1 MEFRVEGN
9 ASFGYWLRRRRKAF
23 DLTQEDLAE
32 RVGCSLV
39 MIRKIESD
47 ARRPSRQIAEILAE
61 QLLIPVEER
70 PVFIQ
75 AARAEGLVERIQSPV
90 DQPILAVSEATP
102 EQSATSYSLPLPLTP
117 LIGRARQ
124 LEQLRDL
131 LGSSEVRLVT
141 VSGPGGI
148 GKTRFALEIA
158 AQMRSH
164 FRDGVCFVPLAALS
178 DSALVGSTI
187 AQALGVHE
195 EGSQSIEAQLGQFL
209 ATRELFLVLDNF
221 EQIMQASTLVSTLL
235 QSAPKLKVMVTSRE
249 VLHIRGEHEL
259 PLPTLDLPKL
269 HQHLDVDEVA
279 QHSAIELFV
288 ARAQAIKSS
297 FQLNRSNVAAVA
309 SICARLDGLPL
320 ALELVAARIK
330 LLSPQSLAERLTERL
345 PLLTGGARDL
355 PERHQTLRNAI
366 EWSYNLLTPEEQ
378 QLFAEL
384 SIFVG
389 GCSLEALEAVCQSGS
404 HQLLDLLG
412 SLVNKSL
419 VRQVELP
426 DGDIRFF
433 MLETIR
439 EYGWS
444 HASMSEE
451 LENLIGRYTSYYLDL
466 AEEAEPQ
473 LTGPEQ
479 DFWFDRLESEHDN
492 LRSALALQL
501 DRKQGSEAARMA
513 AALWRFW
520 YVRNHLSEGRQ
531 WFSRILQAG
540 ENEIE
545 AGALARA
552 LIGNG
557 VLAWMQSDYTNA
569 RSAFEASLPLL
580 QQVNDQQG
588 TANALNNLGGIA
600 SEQGDYSH
608 ASQLYEESLVLR
620 RQLGDQRGIANALN
634 NLAIVAIEQGD
645 YSQARQLHEESLVLR
660 RQLSDQ
666 WGIAHSLN
674 NLAMVAIEQ
683 GDYPTAQQLQEEAL
697 QLARELGDQRGVATS
712 LSNLGEITLLL
723 GDLERPAS
731 FFSES
736 IALFEQLSDQR
747 GIAECLER
755 VSVLA
760 VQGQHWQQ
768 ALRFYGAAQAL
779 RETIGVP
786 LTPTD
791 RARYEPIIAA
801 AESQLDPQLA
811 QTARNEGRSLALEE
825 LVAAI
830 KRLSPPAH

>member
-1 MEFRVEGN
+1 MEGN

-47 ARRPSRQIAEILAE
+47 ARRPSRQIAELLAE

-70 PVFIQ
+70 PAFIQ
-75 AARAEGLVERIQSPV
+75 AARAEGRVERIQSPI
-90 DQPILAVSEATP
+90 DQPIMAPSTP
-102 EQSATSYSLPLPLTP
+102 AGEPDGPTYSLPVPLTP
-117 LIGRARQ
+117 LIGRAQQ
-124 LEQLRDL
+124 LEQVQAWLKSD
-131 LGSSEVRLVT
+131 EIRLVT

-148 GKTRFALEIA
+148 GKTRFALEVA
-158 AQMRSH
+158 AQMRGQFSH
-164 FRDGVCFVPLAALS
+164 GVCFVSLAALN
-178 DSALVGSTI
+178 DSALVAATI

-195 EGSQSIEAQLGQFL
+195 DGSQTIEAQLRQFVASRQL
-209 ATRELFLVLDNF
+209 LLVLDNF
-221 EQIMQASTLVSTLL
+221 EQIMQASSLVSELL
-235 QSAPKLKVMVTSRE
+235 QAAPKLKILVTSRE

-259 PLPTLDLPKL
+259 ALPTLDLPKL
-269 HQHLDVDEVA
+269 SKHLDVDEVA

-288 ARAQAIKSS
+288 SRAQAIKSS

-366 EWSYNLLTPEEQ
+366 EWSYNLLSPAEQ
-378 QLFAEL
+378 RLFGEL
-384 SIFVG
+384 SVFVG
-389 GCSLEALEAVCQSGS
+389 GCSLEALETVCQGDP

-426 DGDIRFF
+426 EGDVRFF

-444 HASMSEE
+444 HARMSNE
-451 LENLIGRYTSYYLDL
+451 LEDLVSRYTNYYLTL

-492 LRSALALQL
+492 LRNALALQL
-501 DRKQGSEAARMA
+501 DRQQHSQAARMA

-531 WFSRILQAG
+531 WFGRILHG
-540 ENEIE
+540 RDKEIE
-545 AGALARA
+545 AGVLARA

-557 VLAWMQSDYTNA
+557 VLAWMQSDYNTA
-569 RSAFEASLPLL
+569 RNAFEASLPLL
-580 QQVNDQQG
+580 KQVNDQQG

-600 SEQGDYSH
+600 SEQGDYSR
-608 ASQLYEESLVLR
+608 ASQLYEESLALR

-645 YSQARQLHEESLVLR
+645 YSQARQLHQESLALR
-660 RQLSDQ
+660 RQLGDQ

-683 GDYPTAQQLQEEAL
+683 GDYLAAQQLQEEAL

-712 LSNLGEITLLL
+712 LSNLGEISLHLGELERAATLL
-723 GDLERPAS
+723 
-731 FFSES
+731 SES
-736 IALFEQLSDQR
+736 ITLFEQLSDQR

-755 VSVLA
+755 ISLLA
-760 VQGQHWQQ
+760 VQGQHWQH
-768 ALRFYGAAQAL
+768 ALHFYGAAESL

-786 LTPTD
+786 LTPAD
-791 RARYEPIIAA
+791 RARYEPIIATA
-801 AESQLDPQLA
+801 SSQLDSQA
-811 QTARNEGRSLALEE
+811 SQTARNEGRSMPLERLMAE
-825 LVAAI
+825 IKTLSQAA
-830 KRLSPPAH
+830 H

>member
-1 MEFRVEGN
+1 MEGN

-23 DLTQEDLAE
+23 DLTQEDLAK

-47 ARRPSRQIAEILAE
+47 ERRPSRQIAEILAE

-70 PVFIQ
+70 PAFIQ
-75 AARAEGLVERIQSPV
+75 AARAEGRVERIQSPI
-90 DQPILAVSEATP
+90 DRPIGAASEPAAP
-102 EQSATSYSLPLPLTP
+102 NYSLPLPLTP
-117 LIGRARQ
+117 LIGRAQQ
-124 LEQLRDL
+124 LEQVRAWLA
-131 LGSSEVRLVT
+131 SNEVRLVT
-141 VSGPGGI
+141 ISGPGGI

-158 AQMRSH
+158 AQMRAQFS
-164 FRDGVCFVPLAALS
+164 DGVCFVPLAALN
-178 DSALVGSTI
+178 DSALVPASI

-195 EGSQSIEAQLGQFL
+195 DGSQSIEAQLRQFVAARQL
-209 ATRELFLVLDNF
+209 LLVLDNF
-221 EQIMQASTLVSTLL
+221 EQIMPASSLVSELL
-235 QSAPKLKVMVTSRE
+235 QAAPKLKILVTSRE
-249 VLHIRGEHEL
+249 VLHIRGEYEL
-259 PLPTLDLPKL
+259 ALPTLDLPKL
-269 HQHLDVDEVA
+269 HKHLDVEEAA

-345 PLLTGGARDL
+345 PLLTGGARDM

-366 EWSYNLLTPEEQ
+366 EWSYNLLGPAEQ
-378 QLFAEL
+378 RLFAEL

-389 GCSLEALEAVCQSGS
+389 GCSLEALEAIYQGDPNE
-404 HQLLDLLG
+404 LLDLLG

-419 VRQVELP
+419 LRQVELP
-426 DGDIRFF
+426 EGDVRFF

-444 HASMSEE
+444 HARMSNE
-451 LENLIGRYTSYYLDL
+451 LEDLVSRYTHYYLAL

-492 LRSALALQL
+492 LRNALALQL
-501 DRKQGSEAARMA
+501 ERQQHSQAARMG

-531 WFSRILQAG
+531 WFARILQG
-540 ENEIE
+540 RENQIE
-545 AGALARA
+545 AGVLARA

-557 VLAWMQSDYTNA
+557 VLAWMQSDYNTA

-588 TANALNNLGGIA
+588 IANALNNLGGIA
-600 SEQGDYSH
+600 SEQGDYSR
-608 ASQLYEESLVLR
+608 ASQLYEESLALR

-645 YSQARQLHEESLVLR
+645 YQQARQLHQESLALR
-660 RQLSDQ
+660 RQLGDQ

-683 GDYPTAQQLQEEAL
+683 GDYLEAQQLQEEAL

-712 LSNLGEITLLL
+712 LSNLGEISLHL
-723 GDLERPAS
+723 GELERPS
-731 FFSES
+731 QLLSEG
-736 IALFEQLSDQR
+736 IALFEQLGDQR

-755 VSVLA
+755 ISVLA

-768 ALRFYGAAQAL
+768 ALRFYGAAESL

-786 LTPTD
+786 LTPAD
-791 RARYEPIIAA
+791 RTRYEPIIATA
-801 AESQLDPQLA
+801 SSHLDAHASQS
-811 QTARNEGRSLALEE
+811 ARSEGRILPLE
-825 LVAAI
+825 
-830 KRLSPPAH
+830 RLMAEINTLSQPAR